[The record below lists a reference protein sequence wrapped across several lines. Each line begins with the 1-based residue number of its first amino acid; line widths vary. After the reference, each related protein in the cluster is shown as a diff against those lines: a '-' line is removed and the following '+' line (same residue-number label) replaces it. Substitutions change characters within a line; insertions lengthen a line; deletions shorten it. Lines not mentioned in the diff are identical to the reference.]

1 MTDAPATIDPGKP
14 ATETRRFCTFVV
26 AGRAFA
32 VDASAVQEV
41 FRGTVTT
48 PVPRGPAAIRGLL
61 NLRGRIVPAID
72 MRRRMGFEPI
82 SGEGIHVVLTAGG
95 ETHSLIVDALTDVV
109 DIPVTAIETAPEA
122 AAAGSA
128 AVDPLWMR
136 AQVDFGG
143 VRQWV
148 SLACLPEAKVGDR
161 VLVHVGLALSLVQVE
176 P

>member
-1 MTDAPATIDPGKP
+1 MTDAMALIDPGVP
-14 ATETRRFCTFVV
+14 AAETRRFCTFVV
-26 AGRAFA
+26 AGRTFA

-109 DIPVTAIETAPEA
+109 DIPVASIETSTVGAEGAVGECVEGVVA
-122 AAAGSA
+122 ARDG
-128 AVDPLWMR
+128 
-136 AQVDFGG
+136 
-143 VRQWV
+143 
-148 SLACLPEAKVGDR
+148 
-161 VLVHVGLALSLVQVE
+161 LVHLLGIEAILAGLADTTAE
-176 P
+176 RKMR

>member
-1 MTDAPATIDPGKP
+1 MTRGGEAIDPGVQ
-14 ATETRRFCTFVV
+14 AAQTRRFCTFVV

-32 VDASAVQEV
+32 VDAGAVQEV

-72 MRRRMGFEPI
+72 MRRRMGFEPV

-109 DIPVTAIETAPEA
+109 DIPVASIETATVGADGCLGECIEGVVA
-122 AAAGSA
+122 ARDG
-128 AVDPLWMR
+128 
-136 AQVDFGG
+136 
-143 VRQWV
+143 
-148 SLACLPEAKVGDR
+148 
-161 VLVHVGLALSLVQVE
+161 LVHVLGIEAILAGLADTTVE
-176 P
+176 RKMR